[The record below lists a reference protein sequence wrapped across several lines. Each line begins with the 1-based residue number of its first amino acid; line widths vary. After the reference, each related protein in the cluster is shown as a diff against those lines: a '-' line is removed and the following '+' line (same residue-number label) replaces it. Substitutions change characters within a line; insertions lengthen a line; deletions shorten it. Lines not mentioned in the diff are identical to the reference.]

1 MTLRTAH
8 AYAVLLPAPAGTTS
22 WFEGAMDVSLA
33 ALINGQPR
41 GY

>member
-1 MTLRTAH
+1 MAPSP
-8 AYAVLLPAPAGTTS
+8 AYTDVLKPADAAGTTS
-22 WFEGAMDVSLA
+22 WAMMRFGAA